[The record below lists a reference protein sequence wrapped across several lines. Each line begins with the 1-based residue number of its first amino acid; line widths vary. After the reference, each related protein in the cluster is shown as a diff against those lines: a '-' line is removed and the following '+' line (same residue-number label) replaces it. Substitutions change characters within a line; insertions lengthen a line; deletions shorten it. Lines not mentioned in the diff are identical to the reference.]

1 VTRGLTRR
9 RARLS
14 VLRHGRGVAIARAT
28 LAWLVVSCI
37 ARDARS
43 ATANHGV
50 VDRTAARF
58 YAPETGGAEYPRFV
72 FERILSFE
80 ARLVAMAE
88 APDGIGDAYD
98 ERDVREALD
107 HHIAEEILSSLADK
121 LIADSPPGKRPTA
134 ENLATIER
142 NVGGA
147 FVEHLGGRERIDTA
161 AAAEHIDRPEVD
173 AMLRRVAFAAWYVD
187 RALTPLLHPSEEQL
201 REVFRSSPHP
211 YRGQP
216 FDQVRAPL
224 GRWFVIERV
233 RVAESTFLQAAR
245 SRVRIIITP

>member
-1 VTRGLTRR
+1 VTSGVTRGP
-9 RARLS
+9 ARLS
-14 VLRHGRGVAIARAT
+14 VLPRRRRAAIARAT
-28 LAWLVVSCI
+28 LAWFVVSCI
-37 ARDARS
+37 ARDAHGAAAS
-43 ATANHGV
+43 HGV
-50 VDRTAARF
+50 IDRTAARF

-88 APDGIGDAYD
+88 VADGIGDAYD
-98 ERDVREALD
+98 ERDVREALE

-134 ENLATIER
+134 ENLAAIER

-147 FVEHLGGRERIDTA
+147 FVERMGGRERIDAA

-173 AMLRRVAFAAWYVD
+173 AMLRRGAFAAWYVD

-216 FDQVRAPL
+216 FEQVHAPL

-245 SRVRIIITP
+245 SRVRIIVTP

>member
-1 VTRGLTRR
+1 VTGG

-14 VLRHGRGVAIARAT
+14 AFRRGRRAAIARAT
-28 LAWLVVSCI
+28 VTGIVLSCF

-43 ATANHGV
+43 AAASHGV
-50 VDRTAARF
+50 IDRTAARF
-58 YAPETGGAEYPRFV
+58 YAPETGGTAYPRFV

-88 APDGIGDAYD
+88 APDGIGDAYG
-98 ERDVREALD
+98 ERDVREALE
-107 HHIAEEILSSLADK
+107 HHVAEEILSSLADK
-121 LIADSPPGKRPTA
+121 LIADSPPDKRPTA
-134 ENLATIER
+134 ENLAAIER

-147 FVEHLGGRERIDTA
+147 LVERMGGRERIDAA
-161 AAAEHIDRPEVD
+161 AAAEHIDRHEVE
-173 AMLRRVAFAAWYVD
+173 AMLRRGAFAAWYVD

-216 FDQVRAPL
+216 FEQVRAAL

-233 RVAESTFLQAAR
+233 HVAESTFLQAAR
-245 SRVRIIITP
+245 SRVRIIVTP